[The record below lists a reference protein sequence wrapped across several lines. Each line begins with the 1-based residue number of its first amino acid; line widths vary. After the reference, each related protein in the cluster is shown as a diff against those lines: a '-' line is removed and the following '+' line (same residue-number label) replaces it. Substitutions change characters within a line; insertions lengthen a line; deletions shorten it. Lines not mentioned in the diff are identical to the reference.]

1 MLLRVPFRKGRHFI
15 FLSGGFYYGVD
26 GGTGSSETLTGFN
39 GGKGNNQS
47 GVSRVTHLTENKLDK
62 ILNAEYAEVAVNNV
76 FSICRAM
83 DITLQDFYGEKL
95 FDAENLLAEE

>member
-1 MLLRVPFRKGRHFI
+1 M
-15 FLSGGFYYGVD
+15 
-26 GGTGSSETLTGFN
+26 
-39 GGKGNNQS
+39 
-47 GVSRVTHLTENKLDK
+47 TENKLDK